1 MPGTAPGATM
11 TAYQRNDFSRSDA
24 RTYFYRM
31 PILNIPE
38 SYLPPAAPQP
48 ELMFYDFRMTEDVI
62 KSKVQLSMHMFS
74 FLRTGRKVVH
84 IEDAFVDVNPE
95 QSLLIRNGNALW
107 TELPDTGDIYCCKLL
122 FFSDAVLQRF
132 LDHHPDTEKA
142 AEERV
147 PYFVIANDAYL
158 QAYIQTLETMAMIDP
173 ARQSELLELKFNEI
187 LIYLRNKYG
196 SQFVSFLHSIA
207 ASSTSGFRQIVEK
220 HVHTALKVREIAFLC
235 NMSLSTFK
243 RHFIETYGQ
252 APGQWYKTKRLE
264 TARSLLLNGMHKP
277 SDIYLDFGYNNLSN
291 FSAAFKA
298 KFGQSPREACKHV
311 AG

>member
-1 MPGTAPGATM
+1 
-11 TAYQRNDFSRSDA
+11 
-24 RTYFYRM
+24 M

-38 SYLPPAAPQP
+38 SYLPPASPQP
-48 ELMFYDFRMTEDVI
+48 ELLFHDFRMTEDVI

-84 IEDAFVDVNPE
+84 IEDAFVNVNTE
-95 QSLLIRNGNALW
+95 QSLLIRTGNALW

-132 LDHHPDTEKA
+132 LNQHPDAGTTVEDS
-142 AEERV
+142 V
-147 PYFVIANDAYL
+147 PYFIIANDAYL

-187 LIYLRNKYG
+187 LLYLRTKYG
-196 SQFVSFLHSIA
+196 SSFISFLHSLA
-207 ASSTSGFRQIVEK
+207 ASSTPGFRQIVEK

-252 APGQWYKTKRLE
+252 APGQWYKSRRLE
-264 TARSLLLNGMHKP
+264 SARALLMNGSHKP

-291 FSAAFKA
+291 FSAAFKTR
-298 KFGQSPREACKHV
+298 FGLSPRDACRHV
-311 AG
+311 PD